1 MNKNDESDIIIDS
14 LTVHYDTL
22 AALIDVNV
30 TIKKGLMTAVI
41 GPNGAGKSSFIKAML
56 NLIKKTSGMITFF
69 GKSFEQIKDKIAYVA
84 QTKEIDW
91 NFPITVKE
99 VVMMGSYSRSGFFK
113 SYSKKDLTRCNN
125 LLIKFGL
132 LEKKNCLISELSGGQ
147 RQRLFIARAYM
158 QDAEVYIF
166 DEPMAFVDFTT
177 SEMIIDSMK
186 ELKSLGKTVICI
198 HHDLDEVKKEFDEA
212 ILLSHYLVDSGSVRK
227 VLSKKNLLKAYRSTD
242 NAILSEAFILSKE
255 KESGVV

>member
-1 MNKNDESDIIIDS
+1 MSKEEIVVDS
-14 LTVHYDTL
+14 LTVHYDSL

-30 TIKKGLMTAVI
+30 SIKKGLMTAII

-56 NLIKKTSGMITFF
+56 ELIKKTSGKISFF
-69 GKSFEQIKDKIAYVA
+69 GKSFEEMKSDIAYVA
-84 QTKEIDW
+84 QTKEVDW

-99 VVMMGSYSRSGFFK
+99 VVMMGAYARSGFFK
-113 SYSKKDLTRCNN
+113 SYSKKDLTRCHN

-132 LEKKNCLISELSGGQ
+132 LDKKNCLISELSGGQ

-158 QDAEVYIF
+158 QDAEIYIF

-177 SEMIIDSMK
+177 AEMIIASMK
-186 ELKSLGKTVICI
+186 ELKALGKTVICI

-212 ILLSHYLVDSGSVRK
+212 ILLAHYLIASGECKK
-227 VLSKKNLLKAYRSTD
+227 VLSKKNLVKAYRSTD
-242 NAILSEAFILSKE
+242 TILTEAFILSKE
-255 KESGVV
+255 KESGSV